1 MLFHAKSRR
10 NAGATF
16 FVAGRDPA
24 GIKRSELAP
33 VDPDD
38 DMYDGNHG
46 RFVLHN
52 SPGQYPLDILPF
64 GQVYYDKR
72 DHVMR
77 AIDESRPDDF
87 ISISGTKMRTLA
99 AQGAHFC
106 DVKGAT
112 IVIGL
117 LLNITETCFLG
128 GKELPSDLVGANCIP
143 PGFMVESGWKIVC
156 AYYQDEQSDK
166 WIPYSVMR
174 GQPSLASG
182 AKSEGQFGTGAFKV
196 HLGNRD
202 GETSAWHDVS
212 PVASEERQTFNM
224 VI

>member
-24 GIKRSELAP
+24 GIKRSELAL

-46 RFVLHN
+46 RYVLHN

-106 DVKGAT
+106 DVKGKIIYLSST
-112 IVIGL
+112 
-117 LLNITETCFLG
+117 LLNMEYEG

-174 GQPSLASG
+174 GQATLASG
-182 AKSEGQFGTGAFKV
+182 SKSEGQYGTGAFKV
-196 HLGNRD
+196 LLTGRD
-202 GETSAWHDVS
+202 GAISAWHDID
-212 PVASEERQTFNM
+212 PVASSERQTFNM
-224 VI
+224 VK